1 MLIDLEALKPF
12 GLDET
17 MDRLVIVPEWR
28 HLLFDFKEDIH
39 IDRVHEVLTTLRVQ
53 KFFNVPSALA
63 ISFRLGSQT
72 LHFTMDDLSPQQI
85 AKFISMHSKDIHL
98 RLTLRDSLIC
108 KMKIHLRM
116 KLWGM
121 RNEYARYARVCSF
134 LVTWSLFA
142 KAKLMLSFTLLLS
155 LEVANK
161 RLAET
166 SKLLEV
172 AKVSHCKIIATWEVE
187 RKKHA
192 EELVRV
198 VSLNKGQYKIQRD
211 LYATLRRQDKGFDPV
226 SWGLPAELGDPEAQ
240 GRRLSVQAE
249 EGRVETNADA
259 GLPHVSPL
267 ATTSSHVGGNLH
279 EHPDEVPTPRLE
291 NIHILDDKPDLEQ

>member
-39 IDRVHEVLTTLRVQ
+39 IDRVHEVLTTLRV
-53 KFFNVPSALA
+53 
-63 ISFRLGSQT
+63 
-72 LHFTMDDLSPQQI
+72 
-85 AKFISMHSKDIHL
+85 
-98 RLTLRDSLIC
+98 
-108 KMKIHLRM
+108 
-116 KLWGM
+116 
-121 RNEYARYARVCSF
+121 
-134 LVTWSLFA
+134 
-142 KAKLMLSFTLLLS
+142 
-155 LEVANK
+155 ANK

-198 VSLNKGQYKIQRD
+198 VSLNK
-211 LYATLRRQDKGFDPV
+211 
-226 SWGLPAELGDPEAQ
+226 GDPEAQ

>member
-28 HLLFDFKEDIH
+28 HLLFDFKEDIL
-39 IDRVHEVLTTLRVQ
+39 ISILT
-53 KFFNVPSALA
+53 
-63 ISFRLGSQT
+63 GS
-72 LHFTMDDLSPQQI
+72 
-85 AKFISMHSKDIHL
+85 
-98 RLTLRDSLIC
+98 
-108 KMKIHLRM
+108 
-116 KLWGM
+116 M
-121 RNEYARYARVCSF
+121 RY
-134 LVTWSLFA
+134 
-142 KAKLMLSFTLLLS
+142 

-161 RLAET
+161 CLAET

-172 AKVSHCKIIATWEVE
+172 AKVSYRKIIATWEVE

-198 VSLNKGQYKIQRD
+198 VSPNK
-211 LYATLRRQDKGFDPV
+211 
-226 SWGLPAELGDPEAQ
+226 GDPEAR
-240 GRRLSVQAE
+240 GRRLSVQVE

-259 GLPHVSPL
+259 GLSHVSPL

-279 EHPDEVPTPRLE
+279 EHPDDVPTPCLE
-291 NIHILDDKPDLEQ
+291 DIHILDDKADLKQQA